1 MSASAAKAA
10 HFNFGALAR
19 LKGMQPRITP
29 SRTLHDLPLG
39 WSPPAPDMGGLRLV
53 IEHVRRRHARQG
65 HSPRIESRVRYL
77 WRTLREF
84 PRQAAWLRLVGRS
97 REIRAAAELNPSLY
111 ERVQPHYISRRFDLA
126 DRARIIEAHYRFISR
141 EFPERLR
148 LRLLKGHD
156 VRLATLPLG
165 DGQVAYVHA
174 RAPENAQCGELGL
187 FLLNGEKEV
196 ISSCAITFAGF
207 EGILVGAMR
216 GSWAYLGRAAI
227 AGFTRA
233 SGGLHPRELLIAL
246 VRALATYYGIERIRG
261 VAAAYH
267 PQDRRAGV
275 TAAAY
280 DRVWRRHGG
289 VAGTDGC
296 YEVPVQGLP
305 TGRPARDAFRREACE
320 VVLKPFQ
327 KS

>member
-1 MSASAAKAA
+1 M
-10 HFNFGALAR
+10 
-19 LKGMQPRITP
+19 
-29 SRTLHDLPLG
+29 G
-39 WSPPAPDMGGLRLV
+39 WSHPAPDMGGLRLV
-53 IEHVRRRHARQG
+53 LEHFRRRATQRHRF
-65 HSPRIESRVRYL
+65 PMTENRMRYL
-77 WRTLREF
+77 WRTVREF

-97 REIRAAAELNPSLY
+97 REIRAAAEVNPALY
-111 ERVQPHYISRRFDLA
+111 ERWHLHYISRRFDLA
-126 DRARIIEAHYRFISR
+126 DRARIIESHYRFVSR

-165 DGQVAYVHA
+165 NGQVAYLHA
-174 RAPENAQCGELGL
+174 RAPESAQCGELGL

-196 ISSCAITFAGF
+196 VSSCAVTFAGAD
-207 EGILVGAMR
+207 GILVGAMR

-227 AGFTRA
+227 TGFTRA
-233 SGGLHPRELLIAL
+233 TDGLHPRELLLAV
-246 VRALATYYGIERIRG
+246 VRALATYYGMERIRG
-261 VAAAYH
+261 VAAVHH

-280 DRVWRRHGG
+280 DRFWRRHGG
-289 VAGTDGC
+289 VPGAGGC
-296 YEVPVQGLP
+296 YEIPVLGLP

-320 VVLKPFQ
+320 VVLKAFQ

>member
-1 MSASAAKAA
+1 
-10 HFNFGALAR
+10 
-19 LKGMQPRITP
+19 MQPRISH

-39 WSPPAPDMGGLRLV
+39 WSPPTADIGGLRLM
-53 IEHVRRRHARQG
+53 IEHFRRRATQRHRF
-65 HSPRIESRVRYL
+65 PVTENRVRHL
-77 WRTLREF
+77 WRTLRAL

-97 REIRAAAELNPSLY
+97 RDMRAAAEVNPALY
-111 ERVQPHYISRRFDLA
+111 ERWQPHYISRRFDMV
-126 DRARIIEAHYRFISR
+126 DRARIIETHYRFVSR

-174 RAPENAQCGELGL
+174 RAPESAQCGELGL
-187 FLLNGEKEV
+187 YLLNADKEV
-196 ISSCAITFAGF
+196 ISSCALTFAGA

-227 AGFTRA
+227 TGFTRA
-233 SGGLHPRELLIAL
+233 SGGLHPRELLLAV
-246 VRALATYYGIERIRG
+246 VRALATYYGVPRIRG
-261 VAAAYH
+261 VSVAQH

-275 TAAAY
+275 TLAAY
-280 DRVWRRHGG
+280 DRFWRRHGG
-289 VAGTDGC
+289 VAGASGC

-305 TGRPARDAFRREACE
+305 TGHMARDAFRREACE
-320 VVLKPFQ
+320 VVLKSFQ